1 MGCVFSLNN
10 TPTTLYKQTQVTP
23 IQLKSTQAMDTT
35 PQQTTPFKPPRT
47 SNRLPRMSRCCFTL
61 NNYTEQEYLALQN
74 LPVKWLIIGKELGE
88 NGTPHLQGAFVIG
101 KQVAFSTVKTWPGL
115 SRAHLEPMRG
125 TPQDSLA
132 YCSKQDLTPYIIGTL
147 PSPGNAYTHNYN
159 ALFVT
164 QAEIDDFLEWSQYS
178 PTNNIPMEFCY

>member
-1 MGCVFSLNN
+1 
-10 TPTTLYKQTQVTP
+10 
-23 IQLKSTQAMDTT
+23 MDTPAGT
-35 PQQTTPFKPPRT
+35 PYDRPTSSRQRRT
-47 SNRLPRMSRCCFTL
+47 QKRLSNFVFTL
-61 NNYTEQEYLALQN
+61 NNYTSEEYTS
-74 LPVKWLIIGKELGE
+74 LIERLKICRWACVAKETGE
-88 NGTPHLQGAFVIG
+88 SGTPHLQGAVVIG

-164 QAEIDDFLEWSQYS
+164 QAEIDDFLEWSQCS